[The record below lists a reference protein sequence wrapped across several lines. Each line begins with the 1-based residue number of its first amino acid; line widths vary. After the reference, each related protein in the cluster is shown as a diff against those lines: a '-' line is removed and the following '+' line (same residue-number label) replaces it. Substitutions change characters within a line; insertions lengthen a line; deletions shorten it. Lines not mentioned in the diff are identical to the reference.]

1 MRLAILG
8 TRGIPAR
15 YGGFETFA
23 EQLAVRLVEQG
34 HDVTVFCET
43 VAEPI
48 EQYKG
53 VSLRYVPA
61 PNLGP
66 FSTLVFD
73 ARCLWRARKEF
84 DVVYMLGYG
93 ASLVCWLPRLWGNEV
108 WINMDGLEWARRKWG
123 PIARMYFRIAEGIA
137 MWSPSRIVADASAIK
152 ASLQSRHREVPPCD
166 VIPYGCEIVDEGAPE
181 EVKGLGLVPGC
192 YYLVVC
198 RFEPENHVKEIIE
211 GFLLSKS
218 SVPLVLVGD
227 HERANAYV
235 KSLKECNDGRI
246 LFTGPI
252 YDAARIQALRLFC
265 RGYIHGHS
273 VGGTNPSLL
282 EAMGCGNTIIAHDN
296 AFNREV
302 LGDSGLFFSRPDQ
315 ISGAIHDIDSGLVDT
330 AKMGNNAVERVKR
343 YYTWEGITDH
353 YCRLL
358 SLVSSGRRSEV
369 VHCAPELSDEA
380 SRSSSRSVPGLSL
393 DDA

>member
-8 TRGIPAR
+8 TRGIPAQ

-23 EQLAVRLVEQG
+23 EQLAVRLVQQG

-43 VAEPI
+43 VREPI
-48 EQYKG
+48 QQFKD

-73 ARCLWRARKEF
+73 ARCLWQARQDF
-84 DVVYMLGYG
+84 DLVYMLGYG
-93 ASLVCWLPRLWGNEV
+93 ASPLCWLPRLWGSEV

-123 PIARMYFRIAEGIA
+123 LIARTYFRIAEGIA
-137 MWSPSRIVADASAIK
+137 MWSPSRVVADASAIK
-152 ASLQSRHREVPPCD
+152 ASLQSRHRRLPPCD
-166 VIPYGCEIVDEGAPE
+166 VIPYGCEIVGRGNPE
-181 EVKGLGLVPGC
+181 EVKGLGLAPRC

-211 GFLLSKS
+211 GFLQSKTS
-218 SVPLVLVGD
+218 ARLVLVGD
-227 HERANAYV
+227 HERQNAYV
-235 KSLKECNDGRI
+235 RSLRERTDGRI

-252 YDAARIQALRLFC
+252 FDGVKIQALRFFC

-296 AFNREV
+296 PFNREV
-302 LGDSGLFFSRPDQ
+302 LGSSGLFFSTTAEV
-315 ISGAIHDIDSGLVDT
+315 SGAIDSVDSGKVDT
-330 AKMGNNAVERVKR
+330 VSMGSAVVERVKQ
-343 YYTWEGITDH
+343 YYTWGRIVQH
-353 YCRLL
+353 YCQLL
-358 SLVSSGRRSEV
+358 SLVSSESGHRNDV
-369 VHCAPELSDEA
+369 IHCAPVLASEAARESD
-380 SRSSSRSVPGLSL
+380 VVLG
-393 DDA
+393 